1 MPCIEIV
8 VKDVCENLCLPFLNL
23 KRNNLSRSL
32 KSRFSLTAKSFIFF
46 YFKFA
51 VKQQHQPFYFSTSML
66 FKFGYFFHVF
76 LIKQLFISLIV
87 FIVEIARELLFYV
100 FLVSVDN
107 FFNVAQC
114 FFQI

>member
-1 MPCIEIV
+1 M
-8 VKDVCENLCLPFLNL
+8 F
-23 KRNNLSRSL
+23 
-32 KSRFSLTAKSFIFF
+32 
-46 YFKFA
+46 
-51 VKQQHQPFYFSTSML
+51 

-100 FLVSVDN
+100 FFVSVDN